1 MRRIDVEKK
10 RTTGWPWL
18 VGLGVLALV
27 LWGATTLLRAEPEP
41 DDADSGITAEDTLP
55 PARIP
60 SLPTGG
66 SAPASTSPSAPEPEL
81 GEDQVGE
88 VVRTE
93 GEVLATGNEAFWIL
107 VGSRV
112 LRVDS
117 SRRAR
122 KGDTVSVEGTLREAD
137 AAKTDRIASEV
148 ISRHPG
154 FDSWTILR
162 SLRIVEE
169 GAQAPQAR
177 ES

>member
-10 RTTGWPWL
+10 RTSGWPWV

-27 LWGATTLLRAEPEP
+27 LWGATTLLQSEPELE
-41 DDADSGITAEDTLP
+41 DADIGITAEDTLP

-66 SAPASTSPSAPEPEL
+66 AAPAAASPPAGEPDL
-81 GEDQVGE
+81 GEDRVGE
-88 VVRTE
+88 AVRTD
-93 GEVLATGNEAFWIL
+93 GEVLATGNQAFWIL

-137 AAKTDRIASEV
+137 AAKTDRIAAEV
-148 ISRHPG
+148 ISRHPD
-154 FDSWTILR
+154 FDGWTILR
-162 SLRIVEE
+162 SLKIVEE
-169 GAQAPQAR
+169 GAQEPLTR